1 VPRGFKRDNTETA
14 ARNFDDPRSFVSLDG
29 HMLLYGEDYKA
40 QRQRVFFRDRGICQ
54 YCYKPIDVEYEAW
67 TADHITKR
75 SDGGSDDLDNLRL
88 IHNDFG
94 ACHQQRHTE
103 FQTQFTKA

>member
-1 VPRGFKRDNTETA
+1 MPRGAKRDNEETA
-14 ARNFDDPRSFVSLDG
+14 RACYADDRSFVSLDG
-29 HMLLYGEDYKA
+29 KEFLYGEDWKA
-40 QRQRVFFRDRGICQ
+40 QRQRVFFLDKGVCQ
-54 YCYKPIDVEYEAW
+54 YCHTPIDVEYEAW

-75 SDGGSDDLDNLRL
+75 SDGGSDDLANLRL

-94 ACHQQRHTE
+94 ACHQQRHPE